1 MANSYLY
8 TSDDHKT
15 SARKDTDGRP
25 VTDVEIK
32 GARVQDVV
40 LQDNATA
47 VGTGAPFVVGAAK
60 TLTLEVTGTATSSTI
75 MFEAASVGGAF
86 YPIQGVKTSNFDMQS
101 QTTGKNEVWSFD
113 VTGQVTFRA
122 RVSAIAGGN
131 VSVKGKAVS

>member
-1 MANSYLY
+1 MANDYLY
-8 TSDDHKT
+8 TSNDHKT

-40 LQDNATA
+40 LQADATA
-47 VGTGAPFVVGAAK
+47 VGNGTPFQVGAAK
-60 TLTLEVTGTATSSTI
+60 TVTVEITGTSTSRTI
-75 MFEAASVGGAF
+75 VFEAASVSGAF
-86 YPIQGVKTSNFDMQS
+86 YPVQGVKTSTYDMAS
-101 QTTGKNEVWSFD
+101 QTTGKDEVWQID
-113 VTGQVTFRA
+113 VTGQVTLRA

>member
-1 MANSYLY
+1 VANNYLY
-8 TSDDHKT
+8 MSDEHKT
-15 SARKDTDGRP
+15 SARKDADGRP

-40 LQDNATA
+40 LQADVTA
-47 VGTGAPFVVGAAK
+47 VGNGTPFQVGAAK
-60 TLTLEVTGTATSSTI
+60 TLTLEITGTATSSTI
-75 MFEAASVGGAF
+75 VFEAASVSGAF
-86 YPIQGVKTSNFDMQS
+86 YAIQGVKTSDFSMAT

-122 RVSAIAGGN
+122 RVSAVAGGN